1 MATFVVVALQSSEF
15 SIVKDGGVR
24 GGGMLA
30 TEIDLSAAF
39 VWKIAKDW
47 NVHGIRVL
55 IGRKRDESLERAE
68 CNLSLSLDA
77 YALRPRARTHVR

>member
-55 IGRKRDESLERAE
+55 IGRKRDESLERA
-68 CNLSLSLDA
+68 A
-77 YALRPRARTHVR
+77 M